1 MNKNNELIKEFINAS
16 IRYGEY
22 QKQGNSRGM
31 DKESN
36 IISKIE
42 NDIKKQGLHEL
53 EVLIEYLEHENAY
66 VRLQVVL
73 STVSIEPNKAKQ
85 VLNKLKNE
93 KSLVAVEAEMILS
106 QLEKGTL

>member
-1 MNKNNELIKEFINAS
+1 MDKNTELIKEFIGAS

-31 DKESN
+31 DKQSK

-42 NDIKKQGLHEL
+42 SEIKKQGLYEL
-53 EVLIEYLEHENAY
+53 KVLLEYLEHESEY
-66 VRLQVVL
+66 VRLQVAL
-73 STVSIEPNKAKQ
+73 SVIPIEPNRAKQ
-85 VLNKLKNE
+85 VLNELKNE

-106 QLEKGTL
+106 QLEKGML